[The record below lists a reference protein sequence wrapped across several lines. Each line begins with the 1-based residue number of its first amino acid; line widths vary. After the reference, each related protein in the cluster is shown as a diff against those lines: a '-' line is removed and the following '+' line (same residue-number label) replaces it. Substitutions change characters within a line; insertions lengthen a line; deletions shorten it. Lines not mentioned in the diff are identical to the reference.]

1 MKIGHIL
8 VILFVL
14 VMVVVGVIVF
24 TNSNFIMPNTPDT
37 VVQEDKVV
45 TDDEVISGETS
56 NKEALNMAT
65 AADLTNFVDKV
76 YEGLEL
82 FPSLATM
89 ELDMTDI
96 DTLTYETGLASAD
109 KIDSVVVSA
118 PMMSSQAY
126 SMVLVKVKDGE
137 DADAVAKEMSENINP
152 NKWICVSAE
161 KIYATSSGNVAFLVM
176 TNVEMA
182 DFVYESFKTNAGEI
196 GPEYS
201 KDNVMEDM
209 PMEDDMMIP
218 AF

>member
-8 VILFVL
+8 LILVVL
-14 VMVVVGVIVF
+14 VAIIAGVLVF
-24 TNSNFIMPNTPDT
+24 TNSNNNEVVNTPDT
-37 VVQEDKVV
+37 VVQEDEVV
-45 TDDEVISGETS
+45 TDDEPVNGETS
-56 NKEALNMAT
+56 NKEALNVKST
-65 AADLTNFVDKV
+65 AELTALVDTV

-89 ELDMTDI
+89 ELEMTDV
-96 DTLTYETGLASAD
+96 DTVTYETGLASAD
-109 KIDSVVVSA
+109 KIDAVVVSA

-161 KIYATSSGNVAFLVM
+161 IYATSSGNVAFLVM
-176 TNVEMA
+176 TNAEMA
-182 DFVYESFKTNAGEI
+182 DDVYESFKTNAGKI

-218 AF
+218 AL